1 MRASSSR
8 CKMVDVWL
16 DVAEQTFELEN
27 KPYELSAEELAQIN
41 VTPLVNAE
49 TVATT
54 EVTAEEV
61 APAIS
66 VCTGAAESSTDSLS
80 NGQSLDLNNT
90 TAKPHRAATSGPG
103 VRVCPE

>member
-1 MRASSSR
+1 
-8 CKMVDVWL
+8 VDVWL
-16 DVAEQTFELEN
+16 DVAEQTFQLEN
-27 KPYELSAEELAQIN
+27 KPYELSNEELALIN
-41 VTPLVNAE
+41 ATPLIEAQ
-49 TVATT
+49 TVAKS